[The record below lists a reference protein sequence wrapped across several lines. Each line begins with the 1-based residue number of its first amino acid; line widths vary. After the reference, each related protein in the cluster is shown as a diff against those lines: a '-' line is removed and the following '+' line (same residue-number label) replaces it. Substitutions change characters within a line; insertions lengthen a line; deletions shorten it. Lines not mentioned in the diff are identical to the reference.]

1 MAAITTIRIDFDA
14 LPDHLD
20 RSRPEII
27 SETIQAALR
36 EEGIEAKATDV
47 IDVIRVEMP
56 TTQLAAACAVLTDM
70 QLL

>member
-14 LPDHLD
+14 LPDQFD

-56 TTQLAAACAVLTDM
+56 TTQLAAACTALTEM
-70 QLL
+70 QLI